1 MSCCHSHM
9 NRREFLELAAAGTA
23 AISLAGASHLYADKT
38 LGEWDP
44 EAPFLEI
51 GKKLTIQ
58 PVLMYTVSTPRKQRS
73 YKSWGGIQ
81 NDVAA
86 EEEVKRISQELNGIA
101 KSSEFPLEF
110 LPVKKVKTVESAAEI
125 HKGKFDVLIVYPAR
139 GGGDL
144 LRACISREKN
154 TLIFVRQ
161 KSGPVYYW
169 YEALSVRYLQTDD
182 QTKEEAAAE
191 GKFASIQDVVVDDT
205 AELYWKLRALFGIK
219 NFLSTKIIALGGPM
233 GKYSPQAPE
242 VAQKLYNWEIV
253 NISYEELNKR
263 IQSARA
269 DKRLVKKSKE
279 WAQRYLAIPN
289 TTLKTDLQFVDNCF
303 ILYWIFRDLM
313 EEHNTPVFT
322 IKDCMGAVMPMSETT
337 ACLTL
342 GLLNDEGYMAFCE
355 SDFVIIPPGVLL
367 RYISGKPVFLHNST
381 FPHNGEV
388 TCAHC
393 IGPRRMDGKKYEPAE
408 IMTHYESEYG
418 AAPKVEIPV
427 GQELTFLDPE
437 YSEGRWLGFK
447 GKVIGNPY
455 YEICRSQQDV
465 EILGNWKRLKNEVR
479 DSHWVTV
486 YGDYL
491 DECGYAA
498 RKLGLTWENI
508 SETI

>member
-9 NRREFLELAAAGTA
+9 NRREFLEIAAAGTA

-38 LGEWDP
+38 LSEWDP
-44 EAPFLEI
+44 ETPFLEI

-81 NDVAA
+81 DDAA
-86 EEEVKRISQELNGIA
+86 ADEEVKRISQELNGIA
-101 KSSEFPLEF
+101 KSTEFPLEF

-205 AELYWKLRALFGIK
+205 AELHWKLRALFGIK

-289 TTLKTDLQFVDNCF
+289 TILKTDLQFSHIIYICPLF
-303 ILYWIFRDLM
+303 P
-313 EEHNTPVFT
+313 EAE
-322 IKDCMGAVMPMSETT
+322 A
-337 ACLTL
+337 
-342 GLLNDEGYMAFCE
+342 LLLFYRKF
-355 SDFVIIPPGVLL
+355 FLL
-367 RYISGKPVFLHNST
+367 EKS
-381 FPHNGEV
+381 
-388 TCAHC
+388 
-393 IGPRRMDGKKYEPAE
+393 
-408 IMTHYESEYG
+408 
-418 AAPKVEIPV
+418 
-427 GQELTFLDPE
+427 
-437 YSEGRWLGFK
+437 
-447 GKVIGNPY
+447 
-455 YEICRSQQDV
+455 
-465 EILGNWKRLKNEVR
+465 
-479 DSHWVTV
+479 
-486 YGDYL
+486 
-491 DECGYAA
+491 
-498 RKLGLTWENI
+498 
-508 SETI
+508 